1 MKFVSFSAK
10 GQVQVVI
17 PKDIRSALDLMPGD
31 RLEVTVRQGKIILKP
46 LKERVGD
53 RLFGRLKGSGLVS
66 ALEEEHLKEEAN

>member
-1 MKFVSFSAK
+1 MKFVSLSAK
-10 GQVQVVI
+10 GEIVI
-17 PKDIRSALDLMPGD
+17 PKDIRSALDLVPGD

-66 ALEEEHLKEEAN
+66 ALEEEHLKEAD